1 MTALPGQR
9 AAQRPLRALLASQR
23 ALGRAAQAQGGGLAG
38 PLGVGW
44 INGRQVDIDLLAP
57 PGRQV
62 VPVAVPC
69 VCVCTCACS
78 EVDQVLGGD
87 RQGDED
93 VTRPAGQDREV

>member
-23 ALGRAAQAQGGGLAG
+23 ALGRAAQTQDGGLAG
-38 PLGVGW
+38 PRGVGW

-62 VPVAVPC
+62 VPVAAPC
-69 VCVCTCACS
+69 VRTCACA
-78 EVDQVLGGD
+78 EGDQVPADD
-87 RQGDED
+87 RQGDKD